1 MRLVHP
7 MWDGVMKFEENK
19 INVLVVEDGF
29 RLSQLILELKAQIEG
44 GEGSFVLSRNYE
56 PIDISKNLEL
66 IVDVFTLDFN
76 KKKLVNKLMEQ
87 LCGIAVGEE
96 HYMETVALCQGLVAY
111 GNALCENF
119 ENMVSFDEE
128 FAVNSLF
135 KALDF
140 KISAEGLSL
149 AEGILEYMV
158 VTRTFLKEQCFVFVN
173 LKSYLSE
180 DELDVFYQEVF
191 YGKHHILLIENIMRE
206 QVFPFEKIRIIDRD
220 LCEILVND

>member
-1 MRLVHP
+1 
-7 MWDGVMKFEENK
+7 MKFEENK
-19 INVLVVEDGF
+19 INILVVEDGF

-44 GEGSFVLSRNYE
+44 GEGNFVLSRNYE
-56 PIDISKNLEL
+56 LIDISKNLEL
-66 IVDVFTLDFN
+66 IIDVFTLDFN

-87 LCGIAVGEE
+87 LSGIAVGEK
-96 HYMETVALCQGLVAY
+96 HYMETVTLRQSLVAY
-111 GNALCENF
+111 GNSLCDNL

-128 FAVNSLF
+128 FALNSLF

-140 KISAEGLSL
+140 KISTEGLSL
-149 AEGILEYMV
+149 AESILEYMA

-180 DELDVFYQEVF
+180 DQLEVFYQEVF
-191 YGKHHILLIENIMRE
+191 YGKHHTLLIENVMRE
-206 QVFPFEKIRIIDRD
+206 PVFPFEKIRIIDKD